1 MRAKRY
7 VREFTEEE
15 KVAIE
20 AGLRS
25 QNSFVL
31 RRSQMLLFSS
41 DGLSIDEI
49 ATKVGYHRES
59 IRLVIKAFEEKGIT
73 VLEKGSRRPL
83 TTERSISTENAQKLK
98 ELLRCG
104 PREFKKDSSLWT
116 LALLAEVSYEKGL
129 STRKVSHETIRTTL
143 KELGV
148 NWKRAKHWL
157 SSSDPHYAHKKTSG
171 RPD

>member
-15 KVAIE
+15 RVAIE

-25 QNSFVL
+25 QDSFVL

-41 DGLSIDEI
+41 EGLSIDEI
-49 ATKVGYHRES
+49 AAKVGYHQES
-59 IRLVIKAFEEKGIT
+59 VRLVIMAFEKKGMT

-83 TTERSISTENAQKLK
+83 TTERAISTENAQKLK
-98 ELLRCG
+98 ELLRRS
-104 PREFKKDSSLWT
+104 PRDFKKDSSLWT
-116 LALLAEVSYEKGL
+116 LELLAEVSYEQGL
-129 STRKVSHETIRTTL
+129 STRKVSYETIRTAL

-157 SSSDPHYAHKKTSG
+157 SSSDAHFAHKKTPG